1 MLELL
6 LILIPLGL
14 GAALVQ
20 LPQIAVPMFLLQIRS
35 GPATGLA
42 YVGGTTA
49 VHLILGAALWLVASG
64 VESSVEREGG
74 GLFNLVLGTTL
85 AVLGLMLLVY
95 AARLVFSVPDE
106 GDAAAATWLDKMQ
119 SVSPGRAA
127 LLGVA
132 LLVLDPKD
140 WIFTLSAVELI
151 VAAELNSAASLLA
164 YVVFVLG
171 VQSLLLTLLA
181 LTLLAPQRSQKW
193 LDGLN
198 VWLKRHGRALK
209 IGASAL
215 LGGYLLY
222 TGLKHFGLF

>member
-20 LPQIAVPMFLLQIRS
+20 LPQIVVLIFLLQTQR
-35 GPATGLA
+35 GPANGLA

-49 VHLILGAALWLVASG
+49 VHLILGAGLWLVATG
-64 VESSVEREGG
+64 VESSVETEGG
-74 GLFNLVLGTTL
+74 GPFNLVLGTTL

-119 SVSPGRAA
+119 SVSPGQAT
-127 LLGVA
+127 LLGAA

-140 WIFTLSAVELI
+140 WVFTLSVVELI
-151 VAAELNSAASLLA
+151 AAADLNSVASLLA
-164 YVVFVLG
+164 YVLFILL
-171 VQSLLLTLLA
+171 VQSLLLVLLT
-181 LTLLAPQRSQKW
+181 LTLLAPQRAQKW
-193 LDGLN
+193 LSGLN
-198 VWLKRHGRALK
+198 VWLKQHMRALK
-209 IGASAL
+209 IGGAGL
-215 LGGYLLY
+215 LGGYLLF
-222 TGLKHFGLF
+222 TGLKNLGLF

>member
-6 LILIPLGL
+6 LILVPLGL

-35 GPATGLA
+35 GPANGLA

-49 VHLILGAALWLVASG
+49 VHLILGAGLWLVATRL
-64 VESSVEREGG
+64 ESSVEMEGG
-74 GLFNLVLGTTL
+74 GPFNLVLGTTL
-85 AVLGLMLLVY
+85 ALLGLMLLIY

-106 GDAAAATWLDKMQ
+106 GDTAAATWLDKMQ

-132 LLVLDPKD
+132 LLALDPKD
-140 WIFTLSAVELI
+140 WVFTLSAVELI
-151 VAAELNSAASLLA
+151 VAADLNSVASLLA
-164 YVVFVLG
+164 YLVFVLG

-181 LTLLAPQRSQKW
+181 LTLLAPQRAQKW
-193 LDGLN
+193 LGELN
-198 VWLKRHGRALK
+198 VWLKRHGRALI
-209 IGASAL
+209 IGGAGL
-215 LGGYLLY
+215 MGIYLLF
-222 TGLKHFGLF
+222 TGLKYFGLF